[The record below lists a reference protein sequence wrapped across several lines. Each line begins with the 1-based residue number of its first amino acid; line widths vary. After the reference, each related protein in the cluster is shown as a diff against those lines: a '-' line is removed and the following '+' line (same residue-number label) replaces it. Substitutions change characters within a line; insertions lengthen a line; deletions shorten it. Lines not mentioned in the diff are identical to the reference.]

1 MKVVFFGSSRYVVPV
16 LEMIHDQFD
25 LPLVVT
31 TEQNKMDA
39 VPFYCESKK
48 IEYLTIRKSA
58 DLISNYQIEETMAN
72 IGIVADFG
80 ILIPVQLM
88 NVFPYGIINI
98 HPSLLPK
105 YRGPTP
111 VQNAILNGETETGVT
126 IIKLDKYLDHGPV
139 VAQIGG
145 EKINENDTAKSLYER
160 LFKSSAPLLLIV
172 LNKFEHNNIVLSEQN
187 HNLATFTKILTREDG
202 YFDYKNQQDL
212 TKFDNFI
219 RAYYPW
225 PGAWTKAKL
234 HSQGDEKI
242 VKFLP
247 GQKVQVEGGKEMEY
261 KDLINGYAQAEST
274 FLDFLRKGLI
284 SG

>member
-160 LFKSSAPLLLIV
+160 LFKIGGELLVKTLARYENV
-172 LNKFEHNNIVLSEQN
+172 PALFTPQN
-187 HNLATFTKILTREDG
+187 QADATFTKPLKREDG
-202 YFDYKNQQDL
+202 FIDLKNIYESKDFFDKM
-212 TKFDNFI
+212 I

-225 PGAWTKAKL
+225 PGVWTKTTINGKL
-234 HSQGDEKI
+234 LT

-247 GQKVQVEGGKEMEY
+247 GKKIQVEGGNEMEY
-261 KDLINGYAQAEST
+261 KDFLNGYAKAADS
-274 FLDFLRKGLI
+274 DLI
-284 SG
+284 SFLKKEQS